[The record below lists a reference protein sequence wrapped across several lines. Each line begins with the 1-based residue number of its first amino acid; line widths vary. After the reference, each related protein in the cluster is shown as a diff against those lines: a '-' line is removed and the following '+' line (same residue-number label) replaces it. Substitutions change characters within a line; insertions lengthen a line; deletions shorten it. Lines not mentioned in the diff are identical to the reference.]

1 MIYEGSLIISH
12 IKFLKIFIIKIQH
25 VLFTKKYIYDKFCL
39 IKIF

>member
-1 MIYEGSLIISH
+1 MTFAGDLIISH
-12 IKFLKIFIIKIQH
+12 IKFLKIFIIKIQC